1 MEAVRK
7 DIRND
12 LFLLQVPVQA
22 ILYYFFGNYFINL
35 SFFLGCL
42 ISLANFNLMAL
53 QTQSLVGVEE
63 KKFQKKA
70 VSGFGVRYL
79 LMAGTLALALSVPQ
93 IEPFSLLSG
102 ILGVQYVLFGRE
114 FFRRFFGWVLA

>member
-1 MEAVRK
+1 MEAVRQE
-7 DIRND
+7 IRND

-22 ILYYFFGNYFINL
+22 LLYYLFDNYFINL
-35 SFFLGCL
+35 SFFIGCL

-53 QTQSLVGVEE
+53 QTQSLVGVED

-93 IEPFSLLSG
+93 VEPFSLLSG

>member
-7 DIRND
+7 EIRND
-12 LFLLQVPVQA
+12 LFLLQIPVQTL
-22 ILYYFFGNYFINL
+22 LYYVFGNYFINI

-53 QTQSLVGVEE
+53 QTQNLAGVED

-70 VSGFGVRYL
+70 VSGFGIRYL
-79 LMAGTLALALSVPQ
+79 LMAGTLALAMTVPQ
-93 IEPFSLLSG
+93 IEPFSLLGG

>member
-93 IEPFSLLSG
+93 VEPFSLLSG

>member
-7 DIRND
+7 EIRND
-12 LFLLQVPVQA
+12 LFILQVPVQA
-22 ILYYFFGNYFINL
+22 LLYYFFGNYFINL

-42 ISLANFNLMAL
+42 VSLANFNLMAL

-79 LMAGTLALALSVPQ
+79 LMAGTLALALTVPQ

>member
-7 DIRND
+7 EIRND
-12 LFLLQVPVQA
+12 LFLLQIPVQA
-22 ILYYFFGNYFINL
+22 LLFYLFGNYFINV

-42 ISLANFNLMAL
+42 ISFANFNLMAL
-53 QTQSLVGVEE
+53 QTQNLLGAEE
-63 KKFQKKA
+63 KKFQKRA

-79 LMAGTLALALSVPQ
+79 LMAGTLALALTVPQ
-93 IEPFSLLSG
+93 VEPFSLLSG

>member
-7 DIRND
+7 EIRND

-22 ILYYFFGNYFINL
+22 LLYYLFDNYFINL
-35 SFFLGCL
+35 SFFIGCL

-53 QTQSLVGVEE
+53 QTQSLVGVED

-93 IEPFSLLSG
+93 VEPFSLLSG

>member
-1 MEAVRK
+1 MEAVK
-7 DIRND
+7 KEIRND
-12 LFLLQVPVQA
+12 LFLLQVPCQA
-22 ILYYFFGNYFINL
+22 LLYYFFGNYFINL

-42 ISLANFNLMAL
+42 VSLANFNLMAL

-70 VSGFGVRYL
+70 VSGSGVRYL
-79 LMAGTLALALSVPQ
+79 PMAGTLALALTVPQ

>member
-22 ILYYFFGNYFINL
+22 LLYYLFDNYFINL
-35 SFFLGCL
+35 SFFIGCL

-53 QTQSLVGVEE
+53 QTQSLVGVED

-93 IEPFSLLSG
+93 VEPFSLLSG

>member
-79 LMAGTLALALSVPQ
+79 LMAGTLALALSVPP

>member
-1 MEAVRK
+1 MESVK
-7 DIRND
+7 KEIRND
-12 LFLLQVPVQA
+12 LFLLQVPVQ
-22 ILYYFFGNYFINL
+22 ILLYCVFDNYFVNV
-35 SFFLGCL
+35 SFFLGCSV
-42 ISLANFNLMAL
+42 SLANFNLMAL

-63 KKFQKKA
+63 KNVQRKA
-70 VSGFGVRYL
+70 VSGFGFRYL